1 MAPGQPTEF
10 QKRAISV
17 EGVDLEIQSYR
28 VGTRWGA
35 KVESTE
41 AGNSLARGSGQTRA
55 EAEGAAIES
64 AKMVLDMRS
73 AAAAFRTSTNR
84 MKS

>member
-1 MAPGQPTEF
+1 MAPRQPNEF
-10 QKRAISV
+10 QKRAICV

-35 KVESTE
+35 KVETTE
-41 AGNSLARGSGQTRA
+41 AGNSLARGSGQTRE
-55 EAEGAAIES
+55 EAEGSAIES
-64 AKMVLDMRS
+64 AKMVLDMRG
-73 AAAAFRTSTNR
+73 AAAAFRTCANR